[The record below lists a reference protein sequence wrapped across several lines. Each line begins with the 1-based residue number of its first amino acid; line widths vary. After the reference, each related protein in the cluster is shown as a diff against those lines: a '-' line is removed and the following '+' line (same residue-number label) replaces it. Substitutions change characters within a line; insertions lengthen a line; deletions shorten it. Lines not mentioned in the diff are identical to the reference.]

1 MTVPLSFRE
10 HGDAHGGAIATSAEM
25 SKKSWK
31 RWRCAERKLSS
42 AHASVQGRLVGL
54 LSGLCSGHRTP
65 AVAVSNLI
73 ARGSGAAADVH
84 TLRMVLND
92 SDLWE
97 APEKDGPTMEASPK
111 VSPTSPL
118 SLQSLD
124 NFRSSPRRLEEM
136 RISTAGPCTVHLG
149 DEVSTPRSTVSLSDS
164 DFGLAGWQ
172 LEAPG
177 KAIPLLDAWQA
188 SEWQRK
194 VERMASAATAVAEKT
209 HAAALLETCFR
220 SWSKAIVQEEPSLH
234 DVPQLR
240 VLLAESLQ

>member
-1 MTVPLSFRE
+1 MTVPLSFSE
-10 HGDAHGGAIATSAEM
+10 HGDAHGGTIARSAEM
-25 SKKSWK
+25 SKTSWK
-31 RWRCAERKLSS
+31 RWRTAERKLSS
-42 AHASVQGRLVGL
+42 AHASVQGRLLGL
-54 LSGLCSGHRTP
+54 LSGLCSGHRAP

-97 APEKDGPTMEASPK
+97 APEKDGPSMEASPK

-118 SLQSLD
+118 SLKSLE
-124 NFRSSPRRLEEM
+124 NCRSSPRQLQEM
-136 RISTAGPCTVHLG
+136 RISTGPCTVHL
-149 DEVSTPRSTVSLSDS
+149 DEVSTPRSTVSLTDS
-164 DFGLAGWQ
+164 DFGLSGWQ

-194 VERMASAATAVAEKT
+194 MERMASAATAVAEKS
-209 HAAALLETCFR
+209 HAAALLECCFR
-220 SWSKAIVQEEPSLH
+220 SWSKVIVQEESGH
-234 DVPQLR
+234 EVPERLQ
-240 VLLAESLQ
+240 LAESLQ